1 MTTMRSES
9 SVIIQY
15 SVYTG
20 DTYSSTFVNQQNYY
34 QNIIIG
40 AQENSVL
47 QKLDKK
53 SEQHTSPV
61 KPSKQLWFMGKR
73 IWNPQTH
80 MIFVS
85 LMCMVVFQFFL
96 EPVLAL
102 AAENLIALYT
112 IKKGDFRGIFP
123 LILGIALFTIFVI
136 P

>member
-1 MTTMRSES
+1 MRGEN
-9 SVIIQY
+9 SVSIQD

-20 DTYSSTFVNQQNYY
+20 DTYSSTVVNQQNYY
-34 QNIIIG
+34 QNIIID
-40 AQENSVL
+40 AQENSFL
-47 QKLDKK
+47 QNLDKK
-53 SEQHTSPV
+53 LEQHPSPV

-85 LMCMVVFQFFL
+85 LMCMIVFPFFL

-102 AAENLIALYT
+102 AAGNLIAVYT

-123 LILGIALFTIFVI
+123 LILGIALITIFVI
-136 P
+136 T